1 MVKINGKEQNAAG
14 KTIAEIVTEGGYK
27 LTHVAVERNEEI
39 VPKAQYD
46 TVAALDGDVIE
57 IVQFVG
63 GG

>member
-1 MVKINGKEQNAAG
+1 MVKINGTEQDAAG
-14 KTIAEIVTEGGYK
+14 KTVAEIVTAGGYNRAQ
-27 LTHVAVERNEEI
+27 VAVERNEEI

-46 TVAALDGDVIE
+46 AVTVQDGDVIE

>member
-1 MVKINGKEQNAAG
+1 MVKINGEEQNAAG

-27 LTHVAVERNEEI
+27 FTQVAVERNEEI

-46 TVAALDGDVIE
+46 TVTVQDGDMIE
-57 IVQFVG
+57 IVRFVG